1 MITYR
6 NITDNQ
12 NFVPTVQKGPFT
24 VFEHQKDLSNDASS
38 AATAFFMYQMNVNRR
53 QLLCELKDGNSIRTQ
68 AGAMQWIAG
77 AVESDTG
84 LGSGAKAIGG
94 FLKGALKG
102 AVTGESAVKPVY
114 RGAGHVMLEPT
125 YKHIL
130 LEEVSEWG
138 PDGVVIDDG
147 LFLAADG
154 ALEEKVVVRKNLS
167 SVLGGE
173 GLFNL
178 SFKGTGVLA
187 LESFSPREELFVFDL
202 ENDVLK
208 IDGNMAIAWSGSLE
222 FTVERSSKSLI
233 GSMVNG
239 EGLVNVYRGT
249 GRVLMAP
256 TVPGTTMA
264 GGSAKEA
271 AEGGAKGKAGVG
283 GILESITKL

>member
-1 MITYR
+1 MITFR
-6 NITDNQ
+6 NILDNQ
-12 NFVPTVQKGPFT
+12 NFAATAQKGPFT
-24 VFEHQKDLSNDASS
+24 VYEHLRDLSTDASNVAS
-38 AATAFFMYQMNVNRR
+38 AFFMYQMSVRR
-53 QLLCELKDGNSIRTQ
+53 SQLLCVLDGDNSIRTQ
-68 AGAMQWIAG
+68 AGAMQWVSG
-77 AVESDTG
+77 PVECDTG
-84 LGSGAKAIGG
+84 LGSGAKAIGN
-94 FLKGALKG
+94 FLKGAIKG
-102 AVTGESAVKPVY
+102 AVTGEKAVKPVY
-114 RGAGHVMLEPT
+114 KGTGHVMLEPT

-138 PDGVVIDDG
+138 PEGIVIDDG

-154 ALEEKVVVRKNLS
+154 ALQEKVVARKNLS

-178 SFKGTGVLA
+178 TFSGAGVLA
-187 LESFSPREELFVFDL
+187 LESYSPREELFEFNL

-222 FTVERSSKSLI
+222 FTCERSSKSLI

-256 TVPGTTMA
+256 TVPGTTMK

-271 AEGGAKGKAGVG
+271 ESGGAKGNSGVK
-283 GILESITKL
+283 GILDAVTKL

>member
-1 MITYR
+1 MISYR
-6 NITDNQ
+6 NVTDNPNLVAIAQ
-12 NFVPTVQKGPFT
+12 RGPFT
-24 VFEHQKDLSNDASS
+24 VFEHQKDLSNTPDS
-38 AATAFFMYQMNVNRR
+38 AAGSWFSTQMNVRKR
-53 QLLCELKDGNSIRTQ
+53 QVLCELRGQNVVRTQ

-77 AVESDTG
+77 AVECETG

-94 FLKGALKG
+94 FLKNAIKG

-114 RGAGHVMLEPT
+114 TGYGHVMLEPT
-125 YKHIL
+125 YKHVL
-130 LEEVSEWG
+130 LEEVAEWG
-138 PDGVVIDDG
+138 PGGIVIDDG

-154 ALEEKVVVRKNLS
+154 ALQEKVVSRRNLS

-178 SFKGTGVLA
+178 SFTGVGVLA
-187 LESFSPREELFVFDL
+187 LESFSPREELFEFNL
-202 ENDVLK
+202 ENDVVK

-222 FTVERSSKSLI
+222 FTCERSSKSLI

-249 GRVLMAP
+249 GRILMAP
-256 TVPGTTMA
+256 TVPGTTMK

-271 AEGGAKGKAGVG
+271 ATGGAKGQEGVKG
-283 GILESITKL
+283 AIGSIFKM